1 MRKNLLKKEGNESV
15 IGRVQNL
22 RPDSSALWGK
32 MTVTEMLHHCNKVHA
47 QLLMPA
53 EPTSKKT
60 SLKQYLIRWLVLY
73 VMPRFPKGAQ
83 APKKFHT
90 KGMIDSA
97 EFEKQK
103 QELIASV
110 HLFTVHAG
118 PINHWHPYF
127 GKLSTAQWGLTSWKH
142 IDHHLRQF
150 GV

>member
-1 MRKNLLKKEGNESV
+1 MRKNLLEKECNESV
-15 IGRVQNL
+15 IGRVQKL
-22 RPDSSALWGK
+22 SPGSTAIWGN
-32 MTVTEMLHHCNKVHA
+32 MTVTEMLHHCNKVHE
-47 QLLMPA
+47 QLLSPA
-53 EPTSKKT
+53 TSSGKET
-60 SLKQYLIRWLVLY
+60 SLKQYITRWLVLY
-73 VMPRFPKGAQ
+73 VMPRYPKGAQ

-90 KGMIDSA
+90 RGTISDT

-110 HLFTVHAG
+110 RRFATHTE